1 MLITKQTLPRRT
13 FLRGMGATLALPL
26 LDAMVPAMSAR
37 APGTP
42 RFTAVYVGNGMNM
55 WDWTP
60 PDEGAGFELSPIQQ
74 PLEPFRNRTLVL
86 SGLDNYPATDQGDTG
101 GQHPRAAPAFMSS
114 VHPKQTEG
122 ADVEAGTTVDQMIA
136 ELICRDSKLPSLEVS
151 VDRNDVV
158 GACDH
163 GYACAYMNSLSWKTP
178 TMPLP
183 AETNPRFVFER
194 LFGSGDTAEER
205 QLRVEED
212 RSILDG
218 LTREIAALTSRLGGH
233 DRTKLDE
240 YLGTIRDVEQRIVR
254 AESTNSD
261 FAVPERP
268 VGVPETFREYAELM
282 FDLQV
287 LAFQADITRVTSF
300 MLARENITRSYN
312 EIGLPEAHHSMS
324 HHGNNP
330 DKMKDFTKL
339 NTYHV
344 DTLAYYLDRLQSIP
358 DGDGT
363 LLDGT
368 VVLYGAGMS
377 DGNIHNNYNVP
388 VAVIGGPERGLQGN
402 RHLVY
407 PKGTPLANL
416 SLSLMAKFG
425 VQRGAV
431 RRQHRASA
439 AAVGGV
445 GNTAEEGPRRHGRS
459 PMADD
464 VASSGLDETR
474 TESTTVRS
482 RRYVDHQSGY
492 SALKRSFRTLPSITS
507 GCQSGWIRGEATWAS
522 HPPRD
527 PRKTFVHPPIGQRYS
542 TRPESRALGP
552 KSVVP

>member
-1 MLITKQTLPRRT
+1 MVITKLALPRRT

-26 LDAMVPAMSAR
+26 LDAMVPALSAR

-42 RFTAVYVGNGMNM
+42 RFAVVYVGNGMNM

-60 PDEGAGFELSPIQQ
+60 PTEGKGFELSPILQ
-74 PLEPFRNRTLVL
+74 PLERFRRHTLVL

-122 ADVEAGTTVDQMIA
+122 ADVEAGTTVDQIIA

-178 TMPLP
+178 TQPLP

-194 LFGSGDTAEER
+194 LFGTGDTAEER

-218 LTREIAALTSRLGGH
+218 LTREIAALSGRLGGH
-233 DRTKLDE
+233 DRTKLGE
-240 YLGTIRDVEQRIVR
+240 YLDSIRDVEQRIAR

-282 FDLQV
+282 LDLQV

-300 MLARENITRSYN
+300 MMARENINRSYN

-330 DKMKDFTKL
+330 EKMKDFTKL

-344 DTLAYYLDRLQSIP
+344 DTLAYYLDRLQSVP

-368 VVLYGAGMS
+368 VVLYGSGMS
-377 DGNIHNNYNVP
+377 DGNVHNNYDVP
-388 VAVIGGPERGLQGN
+388 VVVVGGPERGLEGN

-425 VQRGAV
+425 VREEAFGDSTGQLPLLSRRLGVCAV
-431 RRQHRASA
+431 ERCRLLAGLVGRPAEPKA
-439 AAVGGV
+439 TVGGPGVCAVERCRLLAASV
-445 GNTAEEGPRRHGRS
+445 GRRAEPK
-459 PMADD
+459 ATL
-464 VASSGLDETR
+464 SGLG
-474 TESTTVRS
+474 
-482 RRYVDHQSGY
+482 RRGPVPPAP
-492 SALKRSFRTLPSITS
+492 ALLS
-507 GCQSGWIRGEATWAS
+507 
-522 HPPRD
+522 D
-527 PRKTFVHPPIGQRYS
+527 PRPPSANLALTCQRHETIMS
-542 TRPESRALGP
+542 TWRRCSRSATCP
-552 KSVVP
+552 TTCTVA

>member
-1 MLITKQTLPRRT
+1 MLITKMTLSRRT

-26 LDAMVPAMSAR
+26 LDAMVPALSAR
-37 APGTP
+37 APAAP
-42 RFTAVYVGNGMNM
+42 RFAAVYVGNGMNM
-55 WDWTP
+55 FDWTP
-60 PDEGAGFELSPIQQ
+60 PTDGAGFELSPILQ
-74 PLEPFRNRTLVL
+74 PLERFRSRTLVL
-86 SGLDNYPATDQGDTG
+86 SGLDNYPATDQGDAG

-136 ELICRDSKLPSLEVS
+136 ERICRDSKLPSLEVS
-151 VDRNDVV
+151 VDRNDIV

-178 TMPLP
+178 TQPLP

-205 QLRVEED
+205 RLRVAED

-218 LTREIAALTSRLGGH
+218 LTREIAALAGRLGGR
-233 DRTKLDE
+233 DRTKLGE
-240 YLGTIRDVEQRIVR
+240 YLDSIRDVEQRIAR
-254 AESTNSD
+254 AESTNAD

-300 MLARENITRSYN
+300 MLARENINRSYN

-330 DKMKDFTKL
+330 EKMKAFSKL
-339 NTYHV
+339 NTYHA
-344 DTLAYYLDRLQSIP
+344 DTLAYYLDRLQSVA

-363 LLDGT
+363 LLDAT
-368 VVLYGAGMS
+368 VVLYGSGMS
-377 DGNIHNNYNVP
+377 DGNVHNNYNVP
-388 VAVIGGPERGLQGN
+388 VVVVGGPERGLQGN

-407 PKGTPLANL
+407 PQGTPLANL

-425 VQRGAV
+425 VHVERFGDSTG
-431 RRQHRASA
+431 HLPLLS
-439 AAVGGV
+439 GV
-445 GNTAEEGPRRHGRS
+445 
-459 PMADD
+459 
-464 VASSGLDETR
+464 
-474 TESTTVRS
+474 
-482 RRYVDHQSGY
+482 
-492 SALKRSFRTLPSITS
+492 
-507 GCQSGWIRGEATWAS
+507 
-522 HPPRD
+522 
-527 PRKTFVHPPIGQRYS
+527 
-542 TRPESRALGP
+542 
-552 KSVVP
+552 

>member
-1 MLITKQTLPRRT
+1 MVITKMALPRRT
-13 FLRGMGATLALPL
+13 FLRGVGATLALPF

-37 APGTP
+37 APGTS
-42 RFTAVYVGNGMNM
+42 RFAVVYVGNGMNM
-55 WDWTP
+55 FDWIP
-60 PDEGAGFELSPIQQ
+60 PTEGPGFELSPILQ
-74 PLEPFRNRTLVL
+74 PFEPFRNRALVL
-86 SGLDNYPATDQGDTG
+86 TGLDNYPATDQGDTG

-122 ADVEAGTTVDQMIA
+122 ADVQAGTTVDQMIA

-163 GYACAYMNSLSWKTP
+163 GYACAYMNSMSWKSP
-178 TMPLP
+178 TQPLP

-194 LFGSGDTAEER
+194 LFGSGDTAEAR
-205 QLRVEED
+205 AIRVQED

-218 LTREIAALTSRLGGH
+218 LAEEISALSSRLGGH
-233 DRTKLDE
+233 DRTKLGE
-240 YLGTIRDVEQRIVR
+240 YLDAIRDVELRIAR
-254 AESTNSD
+254 AELTNSD

-287 LAFQADITRVTSF
+287 LAFQADVTRVTSF
-300 MLARENITRSYN
+300 MMARENINRSYN

-330 DKMKDFTKL
+330 EKMQDFSKL

-344 DTLAYYLDRLQSIP
+344 DAVAYYLDKLQSVP

-368 VVLYGAGMS
+368 VVLYGSGMS
-377 DGNIHNNYNVP
+377 DGNTHNNYSVP
-388 VAVIGGPERGLQGN
+388 VVVIGGPENGLEGN

-416 SLSLMAKFG
+416 SLSLLSKFG
-425 VQRGAV
+425 V
-431 RRQHRASA
+431 
-439 AAVGGV
+439 GV
-445 GNTAEEGPRRHGRS
+445 EQFGDSTGQLPLL
-459 PMADD
+459 
-464 VASSGLDETR
+464 SG
-474 TESTTVRS
+474 V
-482 RRYVDHQSGY
+482 
-492 SALKRSFRTLPSITS
+492 
-507 GCQSGWIRGEATWAS
+507 
-522 HPPRD
+522 
-527 PRKTFVHPPIGQRYS
+527 
-542 TRPESRALGP
+542 
-552 KSVVP
+552 